1 MVATAA
7 WRDER
12 QGVARHQGLLSDD
25 NPLDQRHGSSPAKP
39 HPTEHV
45 LLVINEVVA
54 AKSGARLP
62 VRLGVKIPATTCAAR
77 IAIFSI

>member
-25 NPLDQRHGSSPAKP
+25 NPLDQRHGSSPAEP

-62 VRLGVKIPATTCAAR
+62 VWLGVKVPAMTCAVR
-77 IAIFSI
+77 IMIFPI